1 MTIFLQLFKMFQVDC
16 FVSYARSSVNY
27 NAPLEMVQE
36 ENHGQNDDRLMF
48 NFVLGWDEGCLSQ
61 NQEYVVGIGLYA
73 SKKPCVPGE
82 KKTMVLLE
90 SDRLLRTFS
99 SFQWN

>member
-1 MTIFLQLFKMFQVDC
+1 MFQVDC

-73 SKKPCVPGE
+73 SKKPCVPVE
-82 KKTMVLLE
+82 NETMVY
-90 SDRLLRTFS
+90 
-99 SFQWN
+99 W

>member
-1 MTIFLQLFKMFQVDC
+1 MFQVGC
-16 FVSYARSSVNY
+16 FVSSARSSVNY

-61 NQEYVVGIGLYA
+61 NHKYVVGIGLYTYK
-73 SKKPCVPGE
+73 SHLPC
-82 KKTMVLLE
+82 
-90 SDRLLRTFS
+90 DY
-99 SFQWN
+99 